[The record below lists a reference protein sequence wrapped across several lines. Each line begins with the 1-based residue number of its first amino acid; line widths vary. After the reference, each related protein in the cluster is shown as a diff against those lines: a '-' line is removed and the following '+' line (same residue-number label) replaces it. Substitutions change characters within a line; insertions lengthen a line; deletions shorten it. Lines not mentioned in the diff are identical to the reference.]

1 MPAPETSGPTTPG
14 SSPHFIRKVLIV
26 AFVFV
31 VLFLLYTVIKM
42 AFETLLVF
50 FAAVLFGIL
59 LHGLSGFLH
68 QHLKLPYRWALAA
81 VCLLLAGLV
90 VGAFFY
96 LGPTLSQQTEE
107 LRETLPTVLDRLRAQ
122 VASLPYGDQLLKQ
135 IPSPEEILQ
144 GENSFIEN
152 AFSLFSSTFGVL
164 ANILIILVVG
174 IYLAISPQ
182 ETASGLVRLVPKK
195 HRPRAREVI
204 HVLRFTLW
212 GWLKGTLLAM
222 AIIGSLTTFGLY
234 MIGVPM
240 PLLLG
245 VFAGLLEFIPN
256 LGPFIA
262 GFPAVILALVD
273 DPSKALTVV
282 LFFVALQSLEGYI
295 LTPMVQKHII
305 DLPPVLT
312 IMGQLVL
319 GLLAGLWGLF
329 LAVPLVAVTVVLVKM
344 LYIEDY
350 LGDYAVEVK
359 GEEEAI
365 AQEEST
371 PIPPEENTP

>member
-1 MPAPETSGPTTPG
+1 MPVPIKSGPHTPG
-14 SSPHFIRKVLIV
+14 PSQHFIRKVLIV

-42 AFETLLVF
+42 AFVTLLVF
-50 FAAVLFGIL
+50 FAAVLFGVL
-59 LHGLSGFLH
+59 LHGLSNFLH
-68 QHLKLPYRWALAA
+68 RHLRLPHKWALAL
-81 VCLLLAGLV
+81 VCLLLAGV
-90 VGAFFY
+90 ITGAFMY
-96 LGPTLSQQTEE
+96 LGPSLSRQTEE
-107 LRETLPTVLDRLRAQ
+107 LREDLPTVLEKLRAQ

-135 IPSPEEILQ
+135 IPTPEELLK
-144 GENSFIEN
+144 GESFIMKN

-164 ANILIILVVG
+164 ANILIIVVVG

-212 GWLKGTLLAM
+212 GWLKGTVLAM
-222 AIIGSLTTFGLY
+222 AIIGSLTTLGLY
-234 MIGVPM
+234 IIGVPI

-256 LGPFIA
+256 IGPFIA
-262 GFPAVILALVD
+262 GFPAAVLALVQ

-282 LFFVALQSLEGYI
+282 LFFIGLQSLEGYI
-295 LTPMVQKHII
+295 LTPLVQKRII

-319 GLLAGLWGLF
+319 GLLAGAWGLF
-329 LAVPLVAVTVVLVKM
+329 LAVPLVAVIMVLVKM

-365 AQEEST
+365 AQEENSPT
-371 PIPPEENTP
+371 PQEEETP